1 MFVIIVDYVKPLS
14 EVDRWLEAHREFLR
28 EQYAAGLFL
37 ASGPREPRD
46 GGLILAHGCNR
57 AALEVLLEADPFK
70 REGVARYT
78 ILEFCPTMCASA
90 LTPLLAPS
98 S

>member
-14 EVDRWLEAHREFLR
+14 EVDRHLEAHRAFLR
-28 EQYAAGLFL
+28 EQFAAGRFL

-46 GGLILAHGCNR
+46 GGLILAQGCDR
-57 AALEVLLEADPFK
+57 AGLETLLESDPFK
-70 REGVARYT
+70 REGVATYS
-78 ILEFCPTMCASA
+78 ILEFSPVMCDPALSPL
-90 LTPLLAPS
+90 LTPS